1 MQGRYIKSDT
11 FLCSSLKVHI
21 VVHMIPSHHV
31 LYNTLYLRV
40 KPNNL
45 TCLCVFV
52 HSWTYVI
59 DVFYWYQRN
68 VFKALHGLAPTL
80 CGQIY
85 MYSYM
90 IKQDWCDEVF

>member
-52 HSWTYVI
+52 HS
-59 DVFYWYQRN
+59 
-68 VFKALHGLAPTL
+68 
-80 CGQIY
+80 
-85 MYSYM
+85 
-90 IKQDWCDEVF
+90 